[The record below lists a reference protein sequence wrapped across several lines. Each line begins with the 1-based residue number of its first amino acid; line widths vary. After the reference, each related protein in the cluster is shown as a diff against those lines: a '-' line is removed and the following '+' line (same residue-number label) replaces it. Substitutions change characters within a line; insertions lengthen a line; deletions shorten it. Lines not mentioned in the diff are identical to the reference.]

1 MRAELFVKDATSLL
15 SQSRLLY
22 GFGATGINLPNKAR
36 MDAPLASLQAL
47 ASGVLTPSQLS
58 EVCPHYSIKFNSERA
73 AEASLARFES
83 FCESSAALGIRR
95 LLLVSGSGSR
105 TFDTIACLRAMRLPA
120 AHCPGIGVAFNPFF
134 PERTDRERERARLRL
149 KLGTGR
155 VSSVWL
161 QLGSDVALLEEGLS
175 FLRTLALE
183 RQLSI
188 ELFGSVFLPSKR
200 LLAQM
205 RFRPWNGVFLSE
217 EYLESVAAA
226 EAITARVLRLYR
238 AHGVEVLV
246 ETAVRT
252 KAEWMAAER
261 LLAAAQDVPPLPVG
275 GAAGGAAGG
284 GTHESEGVDKFV
296 ISCDEDAAGSEADLP
311 DAHAHDCKGTAA
323 AADARVAPY
332 EGASSAD
339 DERAPPSKR
348 LRPTALR
355 AYVGCLPEVPTVPAV
370 PLAATTCADNAGK
383 QVSICWY
390 RAHDLRIADHNAL
403 RAASAHAA
411 VVPAF
416 VWAVRRGEWAP
427 GGAAQAWLR
436 HALVALHDGLRERY
450 QSQLVLRLAR
460 PVTSADEADEADE
473 VSASV
478 LASLASS
485 SGTPP
490 SPSDMAAIAT
500 AKAAAAMLLESRRD
514 GGPPFAVATLDEA
527 VDTAS
532 ELLRLV
538 HECGA
543 SSVQWSRSYEP
554 EGGLVEAVVAR
565 ALALEGVSS
574 TAHAGHLLYEPA
586 AIRLPPGFSGGHWGT
601 LMPFIKACERSG
613 SPPARPLPPPAQL
626 VPPPAWPPS
635 ETLAALQLAAPPTRS
650 DGSAG
655 ADWGASIIAT
665 GEWAVNEEEA
675 HRQMA
680 LFVEGAGLREYE
692 SQRSRADES
701 GTVSRLSPYL
711 RFGMLSPRHLYHAVR
726 ELRLEHEVTKT
737 FARRLHWRDLASF
750 QLHCFPDMS
759 TVPIRRHYE
768 THAWT
773 EDASALRAWRRGTTG
788 FPMVDSGM
796 RCLYATGW
804 MHQSVRMVVAS
815 FLVEYLGISW
825 VEGARWFHHTLVD
838 ADVAINAMMWQNAG
852 RSGIDQWNFVLSP
865 TTGSQDPTGAF
876 CRRWLPELAQ
886 LPTKYLH
893 EPWRATPA
901 VLASAGVELG
911 RTYPERIIKDLEGAR
926 RASVSALLETRAAHL
941 EWNDADGYDL
951 IRLPDGEL
959 SRVFTKQE
967 FRLTGA
973 GKSKPPPAVAAGAAQ
988 SGRRGGDGRA
998 AGRGGG
1004 RGTDR
1009 GRGTSRGGRGRS
1021 PRAAPPAGIAQP
1033 GITAYFQQD

>member
-22 GFGATGINLPNKAR
+22 SFGATGINLPNKAR

-120 AHCPGIGVAFNPFF
+120 AQCPGIGVAFNPFF
-134 PERTDRERERARLRL
+134 PDRTDRERERARLRL

-175 FLRTLALE
+175 YLRTLALE

-217 EYLESVAAA
+217 QYLGSVEAA
-226 EAITARVLRLYR
+226 ETITASVLRLYR

-252 KAEWMAAER
+252 KAEWMTAER
-261 LLAAAQDVPPLPVG
+261 LLAAAQDLPPLPVG

-284 GTHESEGVDKFV
+284 GTHESEDVDEV
-296 ISCDEDAAGSEADLP
+296 AICCDEVAAGREAVFP
-311 DAHAHDCKGTAA
+311 GAHAHEGKGTAA
-323 AADARVAPY
+323 AADALVTPY
-332 EGASSAD
+332 EVASSAD
-339 DERAPPSKR
+339 DARAPPSKR
-348 LRPTALR
+348 PRPAMLR
-355 AYVGCLPEVPTVPAV
+355 AYAGCLPEVPTVPAV
-370 PLAATTCADNAGK
+370 PLAATAGAVDAGK
-383 QVSICWY
+383 PVSICWY

-403 RAASAHAA
+403 RAASAPAA

-460 PVTSADEADEADE
+460 PVTSADEG
-473 VSASV
+473 SASV
-478 LASLASS
+478 LATGNSVSS
-485 SGTPP
+485 SGTSP
-490 SPSDMAAIAT
+490 SPSDVVAIAT
-500 AKAAAAMLLESRRD
+500 AKAAAAMFLESHRD
-514 GGPPFAVATLDEA
+514 GGAPFAVAALDEA

-565 ALALEGVSS
+565 ALALQGVVSA
-574 TAHAGHLLYEPA
+574 AHAGHLLYEPA
-586 AIRLPPGFSGGHWGT
+586 AIRLPSGFSGGHWGT
-601 LMPFIKACERSG
+601 LMPFIKACERSV
-613 SPPARPLPPPAQL
+613 SPPARPLPPPARL
-626 VPPPAWPPS
+626 VPPPAWPHS
-635 ETLAALQLAAPPTRS
+635 EALAALRLAAPPTRS

-655 ADWGASIIAT
+655 VDWGASIMAT

-680 LFVEGAGLREYE
+680 LFIEGAGLRGYE
-692 SQRSRADES
+692 SQRSRADER

-737 FARRLHWRDLASF
+737 FERRLHWRDLASF

-759 TVPIRRHYE
+759 TFPIRRHYA

-773 EDASALRAWRRGTTG
+773 EDASALLAWRRGTTG

-876 CRRWLPELAQ
+876 CRRWLPELAH

-901 VLASAGVELG
+901 VLAKAGVELG

-926 RASVSALLETRAAHL
+926 RASVSALLKARAAHL
-941 EWNDADGYDL
+941 EWNDAGGYDL

-959 SRVFTKQE
+959 TRVFTKQE

-973 GKSKPPPAVAAGAAQ
+973 GQPKPPPAVAAGAAQ
-988 SGRRGGDGRA
+988 SGRREGEGRA
-998 AGRGGG
+998 AGRVGG

-1033 GITAYFQQD
+1033 GMTAYFQQA